1 MAFSKFLKPWISS
14 DTAARGPRPR
24 AAADSLADAIGLELK
39 GIVSQAVLDTLED
52 RESHYL
58 TAILEKSVFLIE
70 SVVITPQDKEAASS
84 LEKFLRLHTEI
95 DPGFRT
101 QFFHSILEK
110 EYRSARGASA
120 LVSPQMQPSMQFNE
134 ASLETPSTEEA
145 FQISLRGRRVSYT
158 AAVTL
163 TGPVARTSAQAQAA
177 QKARQQAEQLAE
189 QLAGQQAGQQAEGR
203 DAAKIAD
210 AEPAGGDRGEPF
222 VGGVLGQAA
231 WPSQGSAAEGR
242 TAKPGAQSET
252 IVLKI
257 HDAQGER
264 IVHSQSPVL
273 LGRESPA
280 ERELGAL
287 QFVPVMGTYVSR
299 RHLVIVSVAE
309 DTYFFLHD
317 AATLSCQTSTG
328 QLLRPGSLYSLA
340 RNAEAQLIFGVTTD
354 ARSVSPDTSRAAEFP
369 IIEISRLRG
378 EHPGPSQ
385 ATPRPTRV

>member
-14 DTAARGPRPR
+14 GTAARGPRPR

-39 GIVSQAVLDTLED
+39 GIVSQAVLDSLED

-58 TAILEKSVFLIE
+58 TSILEKSVFLIE

-120 LVSPQMQPSMQFNE
+120 LVSPEMQPSVQFNE
-134 ASLETPSTEEA
+134 ASLESPSTEEA

-163 TGPVARTSAQAQAA
+163 TGPVARTSAPAQAA
-177 QKARQQAEQLAE
+177 QQ
-189 QLAGQQAGQQAEGR
+189 AGQQAGQQAAGKAAPR
-203 DAAKIAD
+203 TGDAGSAD
-210 AEPAGGDRGEPF
+210 GDRGEPF
-222 VGGVLGQAA
+222 LGSAAGQAA
-231 WPSQGSAAEGR
+231 WASKGSTNEGR
-242 TAKPGAQSET
+242 MAKPGGLSET

-264 IVHSQSPVL
+264 VVHSQSPVL

-280 ERELGAL
+280 GQELGAL

-299 RHLVIVSVAE
+299 RHLVIVSIAE

-317 AATLSCQTSTG
+317 AATLSCQTANG

-340 RNAEAQLIFGVTTD
+340 RDAEAQLIFGVTTE
-354 ARSVSPDTSRAAEFP
+354 ARSVSPDTTRAAEFP

-378 EHPGPSQ
+378 EHRGPSQ

>member
-14 DTAARGPRPR
+14 DTAARGPRQR

-58 TAILEKSVFLIE
+58 TTILEKSVFLIE
-70 SVVITPQDKEAASS
+70 SVVITPQDKEAAGS

-120 LVSPQMQPSMQFNE
+120 LVSPEMQPSVQFNE

-163 TGPVARTSAQAQAA
+163 TGPVARTSAPAQAA
-177 QKARQQAEQLAE
+177 QKAGKQA
-189 QLAGQQAGQQAEGR
+189 AGQ
-203 DAAKIAD
+203 AAPKMAD
-210 AEPAGGDRGEPF
+210 ADPADGNRGEPF
-222 VGGVLGQAA
+222 LGSAGGQAA
-231 WPSQGSAAEGR
+231 WASKESATEGR
-242 TAKPGAQSET
+242 MAKPGGQPET
-252 IVLKI
+252 LVLKI

-280 ERELGAL
+280 GQELGAL
-287 QFVPVMGTYVSR
+287 QFVPVIGTYVSR
-299 RHLVIVSVAE
+299 RHLVIVSIAE

-317 AATLSCQTSTG
+317 AATLSCQTANG

-340 RNAEAQLIFGVTTD
+340 RNAEVQLIFGVTTE
-354 ARSVSPDTSRAAEFP
+354 ARSVSPDATRAAEFP

-378 EHPGPSQ
+378 EHRGPSQ

>member
-14 DTAARGPRPR
+14 DNAARGPRQR

-58 TAILEKSVFLIE
+58 TTILEKSVFLIE

-120 LVSPQMQPSMQFNE
+120 LVSPEMQPSVQFNE

-163 TGPVARTSAQAQAA
+163 TGPVARTSAPAQAA
-177 QKARQQAEQLAE
+177 QKAGKQA
-189 QLAGQQAGQQAEGR
+189 AGQ
-203 DAAKIAD
+203 AAPKMAD
-210 AEPAGGDRGEPF
+210 ADPADGNRGEPF
-222 VGGVLGQAA
+222 LGSASGQAA
-231 WPSQGSAAEGR
+231 WASKESTAEGR
-242 TAKPGAQSET
+242 MAKPGGQPET
-252 IVLKI
+252 LVLKI

-280 ERELGAL
+280 GQELGAL
-287 QFVPVMGTYVSR
+287 QFVPVIGTYVSR
-299 RHLVIVSVAE
+299 RHLVIVSIAE

-317 AATLSCQTSTG
+317 AATLSCQTANG

-340 RNAEAQLIFGVTTD
+340 RNAEVQLIFGVTTE
-354 ARSVSPDTSRAAEFP
+354 ARSVSPDATRAAEFP

-378 EHPGPSQ
+378 EHRGPSQ

>member
-58 TAILEKSVFLIE
+58 TAILEKSIFLIE
-70 SVVITPQDKEAASS
+70 SVVITPQDKGAASS

-120 LVSPQMQPSMQFNE
+120 LISPQMQPSVQFNE

-189 QLAGQQAGQQAEGR
+189 QQAGQQAEGR
-203 DAAKIAD
+203 AAAKMAD
-210 AEPAGGDRGEPF
+210 AELADEDRGEPF
-222 VGGVLGQAA
+222 LRTAAGQAA
-231 WPSQGSAAEGR
+231 RANKESAAEGR

-273 LGRESPA
+273 LGRESPS

-354 ARSVSPDTSRAAEFP
+354 ARSVSPDTGRAAEFP